1 MAAKRRNNLWLTLAF
16 LFFGYLG
23 AANFYSYLIGLNT
36 QTQILCPVCPHIL
49 SAGDPLT
56 KFFSRVAVLG
66 TFNGL
71 FFLIVGWFFVFLV
84 RRARRNF
91 TQD

>member
-1 MAAKRRNNLWLTLAF
+1 MPEKRRSNLSLTLIF
-16 LFFGYLG
+16 LFSGYLG

-36 QTQILCPVCPHIL
+36 QTPILCPVCPHIL
-49 SAGDPLT
+49 SAGDPLP
-56 KFFSRVAVLG
+56 KFFWRVAILG

-71 FFLIVGWFFVFLV
+71 FFLIVGWLFVFIV
-84 RRARRNF
+84 RRVKRHF